1 MSETFDPEEMQSK
14 VRENVAGV
22 RREVTHAGKRAQR
35 DMQRIAQENGPYI
48 LIGAV
53 VVAALIGFLVARRD
67 EADKREQWATN
78 FLNDAKQ
85 WLNENSRKVAD
96 PIREQIDS
104 VTDQAA
110 EYGKSFNKFRQK
122 KQKKFFDLF

>member
-1 MSETFDPEEMQSK
+1 
-14 VRENVAGV
+14 V
-22 RREVTHAGKRAQR
+22 
-35 DMQRIAQENGPYI
+35 QRIAQENGLYI

-78 FLNDAKQ
+78 FLKDAKQ

-96 PIREQIDS
+96 PIREQIDN